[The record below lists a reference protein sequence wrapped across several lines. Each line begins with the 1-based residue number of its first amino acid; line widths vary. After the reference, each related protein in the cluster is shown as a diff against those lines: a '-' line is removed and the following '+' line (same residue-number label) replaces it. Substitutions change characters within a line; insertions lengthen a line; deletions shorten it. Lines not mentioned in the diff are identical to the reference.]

1 MKSWGLNKLV
11 SDQSFSTLDHV
22 FTLHAIIEYYK
33 NKKGRVYCAFVDY
46 SKAFDRIDRA
56 SLWVKLLKNGVNG
69 KVLQVIHNMYKNA
82 KSCVKSCDKIS
93 DFFSC
98 DMGVRQ
104 GENLSPVLFAI
115 YFNDFNESMKRIFQ
129 GSKKLDDDTQ
139 KELETFMRLYVL
151 LYADDTIIL
160 AENAEDLQVAL
171 NGLSE
176 YCKKWCLKGNTAK
189 TKNIVFARG
198 KVRKYPKFQLGSNEI
213 EVVEQY
219 VYLGILFNY
228 NGSFKKAIDKQITQ
242 ARKAMFAVIEK
253 AKVLHL
259 PVDIVCELFN
269 VCVVPVLLYGSEI
282 WGFENLRDV
291 EIFHRGF
298 MRLILKVFKF
308 TPNAMLYGE
317 LGATDMSTI
326 IHKRMVNFW
335 LKLKF
340 SPLNKFSSIM
350 CRLMSKL
357 HIGYP
362 DSYKLIFSYRI
373 GILVSMKIVSA
384 QITTFLN
391 KVYKLKTTW
400 YSWMMMQN
408 ILLLSLEL
416 VHIIFQ

>member
-1 MKSWGLNKLV
+1 MSSAWCALLSISPQYIYFVEPSAIESWILGGTV
-11 SDQSFSTLDHV
+11 SRSDSYTTRSTTPIQWCGH
-22 FTLHAIIEYYK
+22 
-33 NKKGRVYCAFVDY
+33 
-46 SKAFDRIDRA
+46 
-56 SLWVKLLKNGVNG
+56 WVKTE
-69 KVLQVIHNMYKNA
+69 VIM
-82 KSCVKSCDKIS
+82 CE
-93 DFFSC
+93 
-98 DMGVRQ
+98 MGVRQ

-115 YFNDFNESMKRIFQ
+115 YLNDFNESMKGIFQ
-129 GSKKLDDDTQ
+129 GLKKLDDDTQ
-139 KELETFMRLYVL
+139 KELETFMRLYV

-176 YCKKWCLKGNTAK
+176 YYKKWCLKVNTAK
-189 TKNIVFARG
+189 TKIIVFARG
-198 KVRKYPKFQLGSNEI
+198 KVRKYTKFQLGSNEI

-259 PVDIVCELFN
+259 PVDIVCELFY

-298 MRLILKVFKF
+298 MRLILKVLKF
-308 TPNAMLYGE
+308 TPNTMPYGE

-326 IHKRMVNFW
+326 IHKRMINFW

-340 SPLNKFSSIM
+340 SPLNKFFSIM

-357 HIGYP
+357 HIDYP
-362 DSYKLIFSYRI
+362 DSYDFKWCSSIQSSLDAKGFSEVWNVSCIDIDYFKEIF
-373 GILVSMKIVSA
+373 A
-384 QITTFLN
+384 QRCDDIFLQN
-391 KVYKLKTTW
+391 WHTSINENSQCTN
-400 YSWMMMQN
+400 YSIFKQ
-408 ILLLSLEL
+408 SLQ
-416 VHIIFQ
+416 I